1 MYCTVCGD
9 KFATLIIITYF
20 LENYNSIKP
29 GKSNFPDFSDE
40 RPERIDKSQM
50 SGINIVSTGGY
61 APLLAVTNDDMA
73 KIVETNDEWIRTRTG
88 ISQRRMSDCE
98 PTWYMGAMASKQA
111 IERAGIDPKDI
122 GLMISSTITNDFVT
136 PSAACLIQRE
146 IGAVNAA
153 AFDLGAA
160 CSGFVYAVDTAC
172 RFLATDDSLKYVLVS
187 ANENLS
193 YITNFADRS
202 SCVLFGDG
210 AAAVI
215 LERSDKLFT
224 SWLGADGTGAKFL
237 YAKNQYPHS
246 PFITEGHPVIN
257 DETDPSIDHRLL
269 IQDGKEVYKFATKAL
284 PTAAKNAA
292 DKISLDISDIDL
304 FIPHQANI
312 RIIETAA
319 KNLGVS
325 MDKFFTNIDM
335 HGNTSSAS
343 IPIALNEAV
352 EKGVLKRGMKVCL
365 VGFGAGLTLGS
376 VIIEY

>member
-1 MYCTVCGD
+1 
-9 KFATLIIITYF
+9 
-20 LENYNSIKP
+20 
-29 GKSNFPDFSDE
+29 
-40 RPERIDKSQM
+40 M

-88 ISQRRMSDCE
+88 ISQRRMSNCE

-122 GLMISSTITNDFVT
+122 GLIISSTITNDFVT
-136 PSAACLIQRE
+136 PSASCLIQRE

-172 RFLATDDSLKYVLVS
+172 RFLATDDNLKYVLVS

-215 LERSDKLFT
+215 LERSDKFFT

-246 PFITEGHPVIN
+246 PFTTDEHFTVD
-257 DETDPSIDHRLL
+257 DETDPAVDHRLL

-292 DKISLDISDIDL
+292 DKISLDVSDIDL